1 VKLYWTMNS
10 IPELD
15 GLDRKEKRKLFRQ
28 MYREGR
34 KRTGMVPY
42 LYFIIAA
49 VLIGVASVFLGLDG
63 ILRGA
68 FVGGTIGLAFAI
80 LIQSPAL
87 DAGRAWYRDTNGD
100 G

>member
-49 VLIGVASVFLGLDG
+49 VLIGVASVFRVTAHFEIGPFDNTYARLPD
-63 ILRGA
+63 R
-68 FVGGTIGLAFAI
+68 FFTIPRRFRR
-80 LIQSPAL
+80 QCRWRRPA
-87 DAGRAWYRDTNGD
+87 
-100 G
+100 

>member
-1 VKLYWTMNS
+1 MNS

-49 VLIGVASVFLGLDG
+49 VLIGVASVFF
-63 ILRGA
+63 GA
-68 FVGGTIGLAFAI
+68 RRNSQGRIRRWDNRVGFCDPDPV
-80 LIQSPAL
+80 SR
-87 DAGRAWYRDTNGD
+87 AGRGSRVVSRHQWGWLR
-100 G
+100 